1 MTQFSFINDEE
12 PANPCSTCGKRKYK
26 ENCLERREREN
37 SPYNAMVM
45 RMKQQ
50 LPYEV
55 KVVQAQLRAREFY
68 NKVCGEL
75 DANVHVSVGGL
86 DSITLLKFLREVC
99 RLDVPAVSV
108 SSLEDVSIQAVH
120 KEMGVIRLKP
130 SCDSNG
136 KPWTKARI
144 IQEYGFPVISKEK
157 AAKIEHLQNPTPNN
171 ATIRH
176 AIITGET
183 GEYGG
188 YQKHSKMKLPQKWLD
203 LFGGYENENEDVHYK
218 VPPFKVSSQCCYY
231 LKEKPSDDWAKE
243 HNSYPYLGLMAS
255 EGGRREKA
263 LMLHGCNYFGKGTI
277 RSAPFATFTRQDI
290 LQLALD
296 LNVHVPEIYGTIER
310 HGNGELYT
318 TGAQRTGCDMC
329 GFGIHIEQRPHRFD
343 RLRETNPKA
352 WEYWMY
358 HVCRDEDGSEYG
370 WGRVLDYIGVPWE
383 DEPEGD
389 KQMTFDEME
398 VST

>member
-1 MTQFSFINDEE
+1 MTQLSFINDEE

-37 SPYNAMVM
+37 SPYNPLVM

-136 KPWTKARI
+136 KPWTKAPI
-144 IQEYGFPVISKEK
+144 IQEYGFRFTSKEK
-157 AAKIEHLQNPTPNN
+157 AAKI
-171 ATIRH
+171 
-176 AIITGET
+176 
-183 GEYGG
+183 
-188 YQKHSKMKLPQKWLD
+188 
-203 LFGGYENENEDVHYK
+203 VH
-218 VPPFKVSSQCCYY
+218 
-231 LKEKPSDDWAKE
+231 
-243 HNSYPYLGLMAS
+243 
-255 EGGRREKA
+255 
-263 LMLHGCNYFGKGTI
+263 
-277 RSAPFATFTRQDI
+277 
-290 LQLALD
+290 
-296 LNVHVPEIYGTIER
+296 
-310 HGNGELYT
+310 
-318 TGAQRTGCDMC
+318 
-329 GFGIHIEQRPHRFD
+329 
-343 RLRETNPKA
+343 
-352 WEYWMY
+352 
-358 HVCRDEDGSEYG
+358 
-370 WGRVLDYIGVPWE
+370 
-383 DEPEGD
+383 
-389 KQMTFDEME
+389 
-398 VST
+398 

>member
-1 MTQFSFINDEE
+1 MCQVLL
-12 PANPCSTCGKRKYK
+12 Y
-26 ENCLERREREN
+26 
-37 SPYNAMVM
+37 Y
-45 RMKQQ
+45 
-50 LPYEV
+50 
-55 KVVQAQLRAREFY
+55 
-68 NKVCGEL
+68 
-75 DANVHVSVGGL
+75 
-86 DSITLLKFLREVC
+86 IT
-99 RLDVPAVSV
+99 
-108 SSLEDVSIQAVH
+108 
-120 KEMGVIRLKP
+120 
-130 SCDSNG
+130 SCDSDG

-144 IQEYGFPVISKEK
+144 IREYGFPVISKEK

-203 LFGGYENENEDVHYK
+203 LFGGYENENEGVNYM

-263 LMLHGCNYFGKGTI
+263 LMLHGCNYFGKDTI

-343 RLRETNPKA
+343 RLRQTNPKA

-358 HVCRDEDGSEYG
+358 HVCRDEDGTEYG

-383 DEPEGD
+383 DLPWEN
-389 KQMTFDEME
+389 KQISFDDME
-398 VST
+398 DR